1 LGWGPNIHLAL
12 HNRFKEL
19 AEQLDIPYHFDPMPN
34 QSGTDAM
41 GTQITAEGIP
51 SMVLSIPL
59 RYMHTPVE
67 VITMKDISRTGH
79 LMAQFIAR
87 LEPDFIDQIR
97 WEE

>member
-1 LGWGPNIHLAL
+1 
-12 HNRFKEL
+12 
-19 AEQLDIPYHFDPMPN
+19 MPSH
-34 QSGTDAM
+34 SGTDAM

-67 VITMKDISRTGH
+67 MITMKDISRTGH

-97 WEE
+97 WED